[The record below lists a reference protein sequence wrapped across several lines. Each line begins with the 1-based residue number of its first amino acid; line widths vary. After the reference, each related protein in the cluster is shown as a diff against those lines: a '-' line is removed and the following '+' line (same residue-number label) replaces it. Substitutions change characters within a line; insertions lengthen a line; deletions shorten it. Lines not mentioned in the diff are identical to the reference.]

1 MAILMHQYLYP
12 HLFFCPLVG
21 TVLQTT
27 KSKLQIGSY
36 LVSCFGLQLPEL
48 GAETKDTEYM

>member
-12 HLFFCPLVG
+12 HLFFCSLVG

-27 KSKLQIGSY
+27 KSKLQIGNY
-36 LVSCFGLQLPEL
+36 LVSCFGLQLREL